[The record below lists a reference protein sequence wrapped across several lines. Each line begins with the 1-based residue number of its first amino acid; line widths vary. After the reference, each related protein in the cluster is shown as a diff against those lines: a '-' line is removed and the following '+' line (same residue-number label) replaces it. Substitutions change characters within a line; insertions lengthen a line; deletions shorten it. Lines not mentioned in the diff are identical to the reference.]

1 MLSGANRVADTMSRL
16 RALGVSLAIDDL
28 GTGYSCLGYLPR
40 LPFDALK
47 IDRSFVNEIGSRPEI
62 DAMVHALVTLAHDL
76 GMRVI
81 VEGIETQKQ
90 LQLIT
95 EPGSNEIQGYLLG
108 RPTPD
113 PSSQLQ
119 AQERSTKSLVISVPL
134 SSPAIA
140 TPPDKEKP

>member
-16 RALGVSLAIDDL
+16 RALGVSLAIDDF
-28 GTGYSCLGYLPR
+28 GTGYSSLGYLPR

-47 IDRSFVNEIGSRPEI
+47 NRSLIRERNWLAAGNRRQ
-62 DAMVHALVTLAHDL
+62 VHALVTLAHDL

-108 RPTPD
+108 WPTPD